1 MSLSCRVAIITG
13 ASRGIG
19 RAVAL
24 RLAEDGLDVALND
37 LPSAHARLESVR
49 GEIEDRRRRALVVP
63 ADVTSAPDVERMV
76 SQTADHFGRLDVV
89 SLRDEAGAC
98 NPHRLADKST
108 VR

>member
-1 MSLSCRVAIITG
+1 M
-13 ASRGIG
+13 
-19 RAVAL
+19 
-24 RLAEDGLDVALND
+24 
-37 LPSAHARLESVR
+37 
-49 GEIEDRRRRALVVP
+49 VP

-89 SLRDEAGAC
+89 SLGDEAGAC